1 MEEMTER
8 VCIVCSQVKKEGI
21 TIVSQFV
28 CEDCESEI
36 VHTNAEDAKYR
47 FFIHQLKQIVMPNK
61 V

>member
-1 MEEMTER
+1 MEEMTEN
-8 VCIVCSQVKKEGI
+8 VCIVCSQAKKDGI

-47 FFIHQLKQIVMPNK
+47 FFIHRLKQIAVSK
-61 V
+61 

>member
-1 MEEMTER
+1 MEEMNER
-8 VCIVCSQVKKEGI
+8 VCIICSQNKKEGI

-36 VHTNAEDAKYR
+36 VHTNAEDSKYH
-47 FFIHQLKQIVMPNK
+47 FFIHQLKQIVVPNK

>member
-1 MEEMTER
+1 MEEMNEH
-8 VCIVCSQVKKEGI
+8 VCIICSQNKKEGI

-36 VHTNAEDAKYR
+36 VHTNAEDAKYH
-47 FFIHQLKQIVMPNK
+47 FFIHQLKQIVVPNK